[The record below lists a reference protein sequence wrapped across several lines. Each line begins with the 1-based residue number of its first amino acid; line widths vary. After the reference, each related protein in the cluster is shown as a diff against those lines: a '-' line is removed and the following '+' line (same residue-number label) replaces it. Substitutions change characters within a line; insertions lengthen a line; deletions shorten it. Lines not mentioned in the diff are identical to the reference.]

1 MHRVLMPVDV
11 DETRAAKQAAYLTS
25 MPLDSEAVDVTILFV
40 FQEDDDEMP
49 ETFKSP
55 LRVDSVTTA
64 KDALEES
71 GFTVTVA
78 EDSGD
83 PADAIL
89 DRADEIDADSILMG
103 GRERSVTG
111 KALFGSVVQSV
122 ILNTSRPVVVT
133 GGTEEADT

>member
-1 MHRVLMPVDV
+1 MHRVLMPVDG
-11 DETRAAKQAAYLTS
+11 DEERATKQAAYLAS

-40 FQEDDDEMP
+40 FQEDDEMP

-55 LRVDSVTTA
+55 LRIDAVTTA
-64 KDALEES
+64 MDALEES

-89 DRADEIDADSILMG
+89 DHAAEIDADSILMG

-122 ILNTSRPVVVT
+122 MLNTTRPVVVT